1 MQTMLQVWQKAPY
14 IPPKGESQNACH
26 TIDNTSAFLL
36 QIFIARKNK
45 NARSPNDY
53 AGELKSW

>member
-1 MQTMLQVWQKAPY
+1 MQTMLQVWQKSPY
-14 IPPKGESQNACH
+14 IPPKGEGKKACH
-26 TIDNTSAFLL
+26 TIATQGHFCCNV
-36 QIFIARKNK
+36 FIARKNK